1 MRETQER
8 RWHNVKANETTKLPR
23 RYVFLDTEA
32 RTERI
37 AGGHEQ
43 TWRLAAASFV
53 IAEKGRK
60 RQRTLREYV
69 EPKALWRDVEAFI
82 KKGARTVLWAHN
94 LGYDARI
101 AQAFDI
107 LPRTGWKL
115 TAHNISKSGT
125 WMEWQKDGATLVMA
139 DSIAVFN
146 TTIAKVGE
154 YFGIGKLAVNPS
166 SDDDTQW
173 MRRCVRDV
181 EILETAMMAYLGW
194 LESDDMGN
202 WQITGSGQSWASYRH
217 KFLTHKLVVHDDEA
231 ALAAERRAMW
241 SGRCEAYWH
250 GEIRSQVVHE
260 WDFTQAYAQIA
271 RANSVPV
278 RLIGPMPDGYDWRRI
293 VDSEQSALL
302 AKCTVTTSVP
312 VVPCQRDGRILWP
325 VGTFTT
331 TLWDVEIRAALDAG
345 AEVTVEQGWLYRLK
359 PALKAWA
366 EWVISQL
373 DAPEDVCPT
382 WRKQILKHWSRALI
396 GRFAMTYNEWEE
408 FAEAP
413 DLKVQRARLYD
424 LDTKEE
430 YEIMQIGHE
439 VWADNGRVESPNS
452 MPMVTGYIQA
462 IARVQLW
469 NVMQELPEGTLLYV
483 DTDSLL
489 CTAQYSPNVER
500 AARKLGYQNLRLKRS
515 WDGFTIRGPRQIIT
529 GDQVRVSGVPTMAQR
544 RGGTL
549 FAGEIWTS
557 LPGSLR
563 GGNTSGVRIRDR
575 TWNITG
581 VDNRRRSSGLGWTR
595 PIELTP
601 DGGNGTVETAAT

>member
-23 RYVFLDTEA
+23 RYIFLDTEA
-32 RTERI
+32 RTERVP
-37 AGGHEQ
+37 GGHEQ
-43 TWRLAAASFV
+43 TWRLGAASFV
-53 IAEKGRK
+53 VAEKGRK
-60 RQRTLREYV
+60 RQRTLREYL
-69 EPKALWRDVEAFI
+69 EPKALWRDVESFI

-94 LGYDARI
+94 LGYDVRI
-101 AQAFDI
+101 AKAFEI
-107 LPRTGWKL
+107 LPRSGWKL
-115 TAHNISKSGT
+115 TAHNISKSGS
-125 WMEWQKDGATLVMA
+125 WMEWQKNGATLVMA

-271 RANSVPV
+271 RANPVPV

-345 AEVTVEQGWLYRLK
+345 AEITVEQGWLYRLK
-359 PALKAWA
+359 PALKEWA

-373 DAPEDVCPT
+373 DAPEDICPT

-515 WDGFTIRGPRQIIT
+515 WQGFTIRGPRQIIT
-529 GDQVRVSGVPTMAQR
+529 GEQVRVSGVPTMAQR